1 MFVEPAVADFI
12 KTILYILGSDLWAA
26 LKCLKVCKVILFPQI
41 LTTSMHIRLQKTLIV
56 IYT

>member
-41 LTTSMHIRLQKTLIV
+41 LTTSMHIRLHKNSL
-56 IYT
+56 